1 MQIGLRPIKLPP
13 YQLRAG
19 GSYLAIQLALKP
31 IMDYDDIKSEVFQN
45 FRLTGNAL
53 AFFHLMDATMTQSNC
68 FEFIATA
75 SFLGVSPDTLERGSG
90 NVGRGST
97 GNKDD
102 LTSTPAVVPFLEI
115 MKTIQGM

>member
-1 MQIGLRPIKLPP
+1 MGLGTPVKASNASANPKVDIVMD
-13 YQLRAG
+13 A
-19 GSYLAIQLALKP
+19 SETTAL
-31 IMDYDDIKSEVFQN
+31 I
-45 FRLTGNAL
+45 

-115 MKTIQGM
+115 MKTIQGK